1 MVNKLV
7 IGQTI
12 VSLGT
17 GPIKVK
23 VLGLDFHM
31 LLAFQA
37 PTFKAFFFFF
47 FNISGHSPLSW
58 DLHTQMS
65 SALGISR
72 RHGPR
77 PRAGL
82 P

>member
-47 FNISGHSPLSW
+47 LISLDIPLSP
-58 DLHTQMS
+58 
-65 SALGISR
+65 GICI
-72 RHGPR
+72 
-77 PRAGL
+77 L
-82 P
+82 K